1 MKPAPLLIDR
11 PILSSIYIH
20 THGIQTNMY
29 RIYTHAN
36 TKKQAV
42 VKGTPFNTV
51 DPAEMAVE
59 NKVSGW

>member
-1 MKPAPLLIDR
+1 
-11 PILSSIYIH
+11 
-20 THGIQTNMY
+20 MY